1 MTSNN
6 VERATAILLRLGEAG
21 SGGSILG
28 EIAAAVDEEKP
39 AVHRALSALSRHGFA
54 EKVRHGHYR
63 LGPAIYALARRE
75 SGTLARV
82 QRWRPVLTT
91 LASEFGYCVYL
102 VGRAGFDVV
111 VLDMHL
117 GRAPVQALTSG
128 VGGRLVI
135 GQGPGSIAIL
145 SAAAPA
151 EQAAV
156 ISANK
161 RRLRS
166 GGIDPKR
173 VIQMV
178 KEASERGYALDR
190 GDFIA
195 ECGGI
200 SVPIQEPGG
209 ATDMAVTIGSPLSF
223 IVNSNTADVASR
235 MRALIQANC

>member
-6 VERATAILLRLGEAG
+6 VERAAAILLRLGEAG

-28 EIAAAVDEEKP
+28 EIAAAVEEKKP
-39 AVHRALSALSRHGFA
+39 AVHRALSALSRHGFV

-82 QRWRPVLTT
+82 ERWRSVLTT
-91 LASEFGYCVYL
+91 LASEYGYCVYL

-111 VLDMHL
+111 VLDLHL

-128 VGGRLVI
+128 VGGRLAI
-135 GQGPGSIAIL
+135 GQGPGSIAII
-145 SAAAPA
+145 SAAEPD

-156 ISANK
+156 IAANR

-166 GGIDPKR
+166 AGLDVKR
-173 VIQMV
+173 VNEMV
-178 KEASERGYALDR
+178 REAAERGYALDR

-200 SVPIQEPGG
+200 SLPIRERGG
-209 ATDMAVTIGSPLSF
+209 AVDMAITIGAPLSF
-223 IVNSNTADVASR
+223 VVNTNIEDVAAR
-235 MRALIQANC
+235 MQALIQANC